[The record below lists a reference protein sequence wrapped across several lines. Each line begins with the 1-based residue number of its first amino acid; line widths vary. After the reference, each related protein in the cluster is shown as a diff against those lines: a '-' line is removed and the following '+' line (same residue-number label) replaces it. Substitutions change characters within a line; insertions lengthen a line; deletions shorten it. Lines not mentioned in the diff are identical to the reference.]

1 MRIKANGAE
10 GMHCLMVCGFPCY
23 TGLLLLAAI
32 LFQAREMQTSPINF
46 VCKPRAMEEQIEM
59 TKGFQDALN
68 QCGIPSLLPQKVTL
82 PNVGFQMTQWEQK
95 SSEVQRNEII
105 SALTMLL
112 EAVQAARSA
121 PQSHCVH
128 ALLERVVQNIKNMVL
143 ILNSL
148 PLSVSITLSKDTST
162 ATPALSKHSS
172 TEQGHQHCHTSTEQA
187 QQH

>member
-1 MRIKANGAE
+1 MKRVLNGRSRKS
-10 GMHCLMVCGFPCY
+10 H

-95 SSEVQRNEII
+95 SSEAQRTEII
-105 SALTMLL
+105 SALTMLS

-143 ILNSL
+143 ILHSL
-148 PLSVSITLSKDTST
+148 PLSVSIT
-162 ATPALSKHSS
+162 LSKHSS

>member
-1 MRIKANGAE
+1 MELSR
-10 GMHCLMVCGFPCY
+10 
-23 TGLLLLAAI
+23 LLLLAAI

-46 VCKPRAMEEQIEM
+46 VCKPRAMEEQIER
-59 TKGFQDALN
+59 TKGFQDALS

-82 PNVGFQMTQWEQK
+82 PNVGFQMMQWEQK

-143 ILNSL
+143 ILHSL
-148 PLSVSITLSKDTST
+148 PLPAAGASEETAQLPKSSLTSSLHCVLARYTSLTRGKLQSFTKET
-162 ATPALSKHSS
+162 APEICKG
-172 TEQGHQHCHTSTEQA
+172 QRR
-187 QQH
+187 